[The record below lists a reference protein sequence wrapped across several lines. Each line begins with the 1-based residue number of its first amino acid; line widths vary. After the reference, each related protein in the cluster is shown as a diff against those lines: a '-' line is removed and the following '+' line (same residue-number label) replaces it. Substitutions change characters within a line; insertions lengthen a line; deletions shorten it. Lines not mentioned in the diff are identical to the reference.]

1 MNAITSSGIA
11 IRFVFA
17 ALLVFFSYNPS
28 GYSYLHWVVNDL
40 QNFSPWMVLAGVVL
54 VIGWVVFIR
63 ATLRSLGPIGLI
75 LAAAFVGVLIW
86 GMVDLG
92 VLSLENASAFIW
104 IVEIFVA
111 GILCLGMSWS
121 HLRRRMSGQV
131 DVDDVEA

>member
-17 ALLVFFSYNPS
+17 ALLVFLSYNPS

-54 VIGWVVFIR
+54 VIGWVIFIR

-86 GMVDLG
+86 GFFG
-92 VLSLENASAFIW
+92 Y
-104 IVEIFVA
+104 
-111 GILCLGMSWS
+111 G
-121 HLRRRMSGQV
+121 
-131 DVDDVEA
+131 